1 MAKSVLSS
9 MVKETLPV
17 WLGKGSWD
25 GGFSW
30 INLSG
35 LHLITWVLPS
45 GEPFPTMVRENVRIE
60 DGTGSCHT
68 ACTEDGWKGHE
79 LRRAGMSM
87 NQRRQRNGFFSRVSR
102 SQHSP
107 ANPLIL
113 AQWEPCQSSDLEDYK
128 IVDLY

>member
-9 MVKETLPV
+9 MVKETLPM

-30 INLSG
+30 LNLSG

-45 GEPFPTMVRENVRIE
+45 GEPFPIMVRENVRIE

-87 NQRRQRNGFFSRVSR
+87 NRRRQTGSFLEPPEVNT
-102 SQHSP
+102 

-113 AQWEPCQSSDLEDYK
+113 AQWEPCQSSGLEDYK